1 MNRLIFCSLVFFSS
15 FQFANAQISET
26 AIPFSITTKLKPVK
40 EFVLMPSFDK
50 SQISTDN
57 NDLEKG
63 IKHHYFAKM
72 FDVNLSPDLA
82 GVWDTTTEGR
92 VWRLGVR
99 SKSAYSLYLIFK
111 AFNLKP
117 GVKLFVYNESVT
129 KFKGAFTSR
138 NNNEYNVLSVAPIPG
153 EALIIEL
160 DISSSVNDY
169 GSLKLTSVGHDY
181 LNEFGDRNLKSAK
194 VDSALI
200 CEVDINCPAGTPW
213 QIEKRA
219 VCKILANGELCTG
232 TLINNAG
239 NSILPYFITAQ
250 HCVGNQDIASTTIFY
265 FNYERPNCG
274 ADGVLQDQTMSG
286 SSLLAT
292 TATKLDFALL
302 KLNQFPPIIYKAYF
316 AGWDRSIIPPSSGV
330 CIHHPLGAVKKIS
343 LCNHPLTTGE
353 LGGGYGYDKNSH
365 WLVSYWDLGT
375 TDFGSS
381 GSPVFNSAH
390 RVVGTLSGG
399 QGSCIFPYNDYF
411 SKLNRAWSDY
421 PDPSNQLK
429 AWLDPNNTGVS
440 YIDGID
446 PYGFND
452 AHGDT
457 FSNIAKT
464 EKLNLNR
471 SNLAW
476 GWLSGH
482 NSLGWSGFAEKFS
495 RTDTLQVPGIF
506 LDVAKDYPANAF
518 ATISINIWQGSTF
531 PETEK
536 YTKDIYFQNLQENA
550 VNFVAFDSIL
560 NLTGTFFIG
569 YTITYAD
576 PLDSFAVYQ
585 SPNRGASGYSGM
597 YIFNGA
603 WHNISEVT
611 SPKIYASLAICF
623 PGYKGLQVALKTPEA
638 KNTLLKIYPNPCC
651 DYALVEFPYQS
662 DHVTVE
668 CVDMMGRFTTIPY
681 ETYDY
686 GIRLNLGSIPSGI
699 YTLIIKAAHDRW
711 ISRFIIQK

>member
-1 MNRLIFCSLVFFSS
+1 MSRLIFYSLIFF
-15 FQFANAQISET
+15 FCCQYANAQISET
-26 AIPFSITTKLKPVK
+26 AIPFSITTKLRPVK

-50 SQISTDN
+50 SQIISKDSN
-57 NDLEKG
+57 NLLKG

-72 FDVNLSPDLA
+72 FDVNLSPDNA
-82 GVWDTTTEGR
+82 GIWDTTAEGR

-111 AFNLKP
+111 VFNLKP

-129 KFKGAFTSR
+129 RFRGAFTNA

-160 DISSSVNDY
+160 DVPNSVDNY
-169 GSLKLTSVGHDY
+169 GDLKLTGLGHDY
-181 LNEFGDRNLKSAK
+181 LNEFGDRKLKSAE
-194 VDSALI
+194 ALTSQA
-200 CEVDINCPAGTPW
+200 CEVDINCPAGAPW
-213 QIEKRA
+213 QVEKRA
-219 VCKILANGELCTG
+219 VCKIIAGNELCTG

-250 HCVGNQDIASTTIFY
+250 HCVGNQDVASTTIFY
-265 FNYERPNCG
+265 FNFEEPYCS

-316 AGWDRSIIPPSSGV
+316 AGWDRSIIPPSSGA
-330 CIHHPLGAVKKIS
+330 CIHQPGGDVKKIS
-343 LCNHPLTTGE
+343 LDNKPLTTADFGE
-353 LGGGYGYDKNSH
+353 GYDKNSH
-365 WLVSYWDLGT
+365 WLVSHWDLGAT
-375 TDFGSS
+375 EGGSS
-381 GSPVFNSAH
+381 GSPIFNNAH
-390 RVVGTLSGG
+390 RLYGTLSGG
-399 QGSCIFPYNDYF
+399 PGDCSSPNDDYF
-411 SKLNRAWSDY
+411 SKLSRAWSDY
-421 PDPSNQLK
+421 PDPANQLK

-457 FSNIAKT
+457 FSNITLT

-471 SNLAW
+471 SNLTW

-482 NSLGWSGFAEKFS
+482 NSLGWTSFAEKFS

-506 LDVAKDYPANAF
+506 LDVAKDYIANAF
-518 ATISINIWQGSTF
+518 ATISISVWQGSTF
-531 PETEK
+531 PVTEK
-536 YTKDIYFQNLQENA
+536 YTKEIYFQNLQENA
-550 VNFVAFDSIL
+550 VNFVAFDSL
-560 NLTGTFFIG
+560 LKLTGTFFIG
-569 YTITYAD
+569 YTINYAD

-611 SPKIYASLAICF
+611 SPKIYASLAISF
-623 PGYKGLQVALKTPEA
+623 PGYKGLQVALKTPEI
-638 KNTLLKIYPNPCC
+638 KSKLLKIYPNPCY

-662 DHVTVE
+662 DHITVE
-668 CVDMMGRFTTIPY
+668 CVDMIGRFTTIPY

-686 GIRLNLGSIPSGI
+686 GIRLNLGSTPSGI
-699 YTLIIKAAHDRW
+699 YTLIITAAHDRW
-711 ISRFIIQK
+711 ISRFIVQK